1 MKTYHTF
8 TTAPDLTKYHPRG
21 HYHWMSL
28 PSGGYVCVL
37 DSGADP
43 YSDWVPLPHL
53 LDHATGAGL
62 KDHGCSSTDTMFQTA
77 SKLAKVNKF
86 FFPS

>member
-8 TTAPDLTKYHPRG
+8 TKPPDLAKYHPRG

-37 DSGADP
+37 DSGAEP
-43 YSDWVPLPHL
+43 YSDWTPLPHL
-53 LDHATGAGL
+53 LDHTKGAGL
-62 KDHGCSSTDTMFQTA
+62 TDFGCASTDTMFQA
-77 SKLAKVNKF
+77 AKKLAVVNPHF
-86 FFPS
+86 HP

>member
-1 MKTYHTF
+1 MKTYYTF
-8 TTAPDLTKYHPRG
+8 KTPPDLAKYHPRG

-37 DSGADP
+37 DSGAEP
-43 YSDWVPLPHL
+43 HPDWTPLPHL

-62 KDHGCSSTDTMFQTA
+62 KDHGCVPTDTMFQTA
-77 SKLAKVNKF
+77 KKLAVVNPHF
-86 FFPS
+86 HP